1 MIRLTLLDSI
11 LKKEAILSH
20 WLYKGKPL
28 LEAPQKMFGFV
39 YLITNL
45 KSGQM
50 YIGRKY
56 FESKRRK
63 KVKGKKRRTIKR
75 TETDWAT
82 YTGSSKLLNKDINKL
97 GKKYFKFEILVL
109 GETRGQVNYLEEN
122 IHHRFHVV
130 AKDEFYN
137 DCIGPRRFANVRLSE
152 DVFTSINKLKL

>member
-1 MIRLTLLDSI
+1 MIHLLLSSSI
-11 LKKEAILSH
+11 LKKETTLSH

-28 LEAPQKMFGFV
+28 TEVPQKQFGFV

-45 KSGQM
+45 NSSQM

-63 KVKGKKRRTIKR
+63 KVKGKKRRTIVR
-75 TETDWAT
+75 TETDWST
-82 YTGSSKLLNKDINKL
+82 YTGSSKTLNKDIAKT
-97 GKKYFKFEILVL
+97 GKDKFKFEILVL

-122 IHHRFHVV
+122 IHHKFHVV
-130 AKDEFYN
+130 ARDKFYN

-152 DVFTSINKLKL
+152 EVFKSINKLKL